1 VFAVLGDSRSS
12 LAYRARSTLCR
23 RASIGFSV
31 LVVDVAASIYEIRH
45 VSLKDNVVCDGL
57 SGDVHPSQL
66 GLDERLWIHLP
77 ETGPTTQYVRQYY
90 PLLPLDT
97 WSLVMDHMG
106 LCHQLLSKVELATP
120 SGVPSSIL
128 HR

>member
-120 SGVPSSIL
+120 SGVPSSVL